1 MKKLTLAVLI
11 SIPFLSLSAYADDST
26 INTSTPSE
34 KNWNVGIGSY
44 ASTIG
49 VDGSY
54 RDEDIEFSGLN
65 FTGSYNFSDNFAIR
79 ASYFSLENDDFSA
92 LESKGLDLV
101 AYYGTG
107 LATNGFKAYVG
118 GGLYS
123 DTWSAQGEEEDFS
136 GFQINGGI
144 GYNWSPVA
152 LDLVLGIRSAGDYA
166 DLIEDGGGS
175 GEVVAVSASL
185 LVSARF

>member
-1 MKKLTLAVLI
+1 MKKLALAVLI
-11 SIPFLSLSAYADDST
+11 SIPFLSLSAFADDST
-26 INTSTPSE
+26 VNTSTPSQ
-34 KNWNVGIGSY
+34 KNWNIGLGSY
-44 ASTIG
+44 ASTIS

-54 RDEDIEFSGLN
+54 SNEDIEFSGLN
-65 FTGSYNFSDNFAIR
+65 FTGSYAFSDNFAVR
-79 ASYFSLENDDFSA
+79 ASYFSLENDDYSSFD
-92 LESKGLDLV
+92 SKGFDVV

-118 GGLYS
+118 GGLYT
-123 DTWSAQGEEEDFS
+123 DTWSDQNEEEDFS

-144 GYNWSPVA
+144 GYSWSPIA

-166 DLIEDGGGS
+166 DLIEEAGGEGD
-175 GEVVAVSASL
+175 VVAVSASL